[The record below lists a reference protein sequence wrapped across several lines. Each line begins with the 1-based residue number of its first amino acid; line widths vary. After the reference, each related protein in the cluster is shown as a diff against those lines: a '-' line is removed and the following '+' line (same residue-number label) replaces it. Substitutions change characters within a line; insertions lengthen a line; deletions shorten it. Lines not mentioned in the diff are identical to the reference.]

1 MESQSLTVFAGPSV
15 VGTGDR
21 DLVVSVLRNL
31 DAAGDLRPVLVFDD
45 ATGVQV
51 DLDVREASLAAAVS
65 APGEESGQR
74 GPGRPKLGV
83 VGREVTLLPRHWEW
97 LNAQPGG
104 ASVALRKLVEHA
116 RRDSA
121 ESDRARRSQEAAFRF
136 MTALAGNERGFE
148 EACRALYAGD
158 SETFD
163 ARIAEWPGDVADYA
177 RRLASGAFGG

>member
-1 MESQSLTVFAGPSV
+1 MESQSLTVFAGSSV

-21 DLVVSVLRNL
+21 DRVVSILTSL
-31 DAAGDLRPVLVFDD
+31 GAAGDLRPVLVFDD

-51 DLDVREASLAAAVS
+51 DIDVRPAARAAA
-65 APGEESGQR
+65 AGQPGEESGQR

-116 RRDSA
+116 RRESA
-121 ESDRARRSQEAAFRF
+121 NSDRVRQSQEAAFRF
-136 MTALAGNERGFE
+136 MTAMAGNEPGFE
-148 EACRALYAGD
+148 EACRSLYAGD
-158 SETFD
+158 SETFE
-163 ARIAEWPGDVADYA
+163 ARVTEWPKDVADYA
-177 RRLASGAFGG
+177 RRLAAGAFSG